1 MSNRGDERGSFP
13 TTIRKG
19 IENVRCTINS
29 YYQMEK
35 EKLGS
40 LVFCPLESIEVHDH
54 SGDGHVEFQ
63 DGKS

>member
-1 MSNRGDERGSFP
+1 
-13 TTIRKG
+13 
-19 IENVRCTINS
+19 
-29 YYQMEK
+29 MEK

-40 LVFCPLESIEVHDH
+40 LVFCPLESIEVYDH